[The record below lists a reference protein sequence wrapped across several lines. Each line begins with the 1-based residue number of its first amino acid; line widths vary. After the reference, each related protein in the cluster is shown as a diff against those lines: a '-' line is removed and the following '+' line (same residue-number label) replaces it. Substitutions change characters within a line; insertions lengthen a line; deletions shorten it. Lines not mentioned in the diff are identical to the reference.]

1 MIDNQSIRS
10 FLALDPPEEILQE
23 IGMVQKRLQKLLY
36 GDIRWVRPEGIHL
49 TLKFFGD
56 IAENDVANIA
66 AVVER
71 AVEGVE
77 PFALAISGAGVFPD
91 QRRPRVL
98 WLGMNGDVARLLI
111 FQKELERSLQGIG
124 FAPEERPFRPHLTLG
139 RIRSPKGLTGLARV
153 LEKGEGYA
161 AGRFIASGL
170 GLFQSEL
177 TPRGALYTR
186 LKWFP
191 FAGKNPMARC
201 HNEA

>member
-1 MIDNQSIRS
+1 MADEKSMRS

-23 IGMVQKRLQKLLY
+23 IGKVQNRLQKLLH

-56 IAENDVANIA
+56 ISENDVANIA
-66 AVVER
+66 TVVER
-71 AVEGVE
+71 AVEGVK
-77 PFALAISGAGVFPD
+77 PFTLAIGGAGVFPD
-91 QRRPRVL
+91 QHRPRVL
-98 WLGMNGDVARLLI
+98 WLGMNGDVPRLLI
-111 FQKELERSLQGIG
+111 FQKELERSLQLVG

-139 RIRSPKGLTGLARV
+139 RIKSPKGLTGLARV
-153 LEKGEGYA
+153 LEKGEEYA

-177 TPRGALYTR
+177 TPRGAVYTR

-191 FAGKNPMARC
+191 FAGKNGR
-201 HNEA
+201 